1 MPQTTGLPTHSC
13 LSPSPF
19 LGKPTIIQPPSVLVA
34 YVGQPGVFHCVAVGD
49 PKPSIQWRNDSDV
62 VTTGG
67 RLEVFVNGTLKIK
80 SLLKSDDSSF
90 FTCEAENLYGSTSA
104 IASLKVKGIVY
115 HLAVIVTGKSSIF
128 HGNSIKDGAY
138 YCYCAYD
145 LRISRYSDF
154 LSPMLTN
161 TGIFLRGLKL
171 SGESRS

>member
-67 RLEVFVNGTLKIK
+67 RLELFVNGTLKIK

-104 IASLKVKGIVY
+104 SASLQVKGIVY

-128 HGNSIKDGAY
+128 HGNSIK
-138 YCYCAYD
+138 
-145 LRISRYSDF
+145 
-154 LSPMLTN
+154 
-161 TGIFLRGLKL
+161 K
-171 SGESRS
+171 